1 MTQTERSFEDST
13 VDTVLNVIRQRI
25 ITGEYPPNSKILPKQ
40 IAEDCGTSF
49 IPVREALRVL
59 ESEGFVSFVHNR
71 GAWVTPL
78 SLSDLED
85 LYTIR
90 LELECEAIRRAAP
103 MNDDE
108 LSDLEAV
115 LTEADRAARAGQQS
129 RVIEMNRVFHFALYA
144 KANSPRRLKLI
155 EQLWMHSARYQRL
168 SLVHRVDAA
177 DGEHRLVLNSIADG
191 DQDAAADALRD
202 HLETTVALVR
212 DRCRELVIIDDEL
225 SVEMSTN

>member
-1 MTQTERSFEDST
+1 MTQNERNFEDST

-25 ITGEYPPNSKILPKQ
+25 ITGEYPPNSKIMPKQ

-90 LELECEAIRRAAP
+90 LELECEAIRRAGP
-103 MNDDE
+103 MADDE
-108 LSDLEAV
+108 LAELDAV
-115 LTEADRAARAGQQS
+115 LTEADRAASVGAQT
-129 RVIEMNRVFHFALYA
+129 RVIELNRVFHFGLYA

-168 SLVHRVDAA
+168 SLVHRDDAA
-177 DGEHRLVLNSIADG
+177 DGEHRLILNAMADG
-191 DQDAAADALRD
+191 RRDTAADALRD
-202 HLETTVALVR
+202 HLETTVTLVR
-212 DRCRELVIIDDEL
+212 ERCRELIVVDGEL
-225 SVEMSTN
+225 GVEMSSN

>member
-1 MTQTERSFEDST
+1 MTQTERTLEDST
-13 VDTVLNVIRQRI
+13 VDTVLNVIRKRI
-25 ITGEYPPNSKILPKQ
+25 ILGEYPPNSKIMPKQ

-90 LELECEAIRRAAP
+90 LELECEAVRRATV
-103 MNDDE
+103 MTDDE
-108 LSDLEAV
+108 LSEVEAA
-115 LTEADRAARAGQQS
+115 LDEADRAAHAGNQS
-129 RVIEMNRVFHFALYA
+129 RVIEINRVFHFALYA

-168 SLVHRVDAA
+168 ALIHRDDAA
-177 DGEHRLVLNSIADG
+177 DGEHRLILTAMANG
-191 DQDAAADALRD
+191 DHGTAADALRD
-202 HLETTVALVR
+202 HLETTVTLVR
-212 DRCRELVIIDDEL
+212 ERCRELVTLDDGR
-225 SVEMSTN
+225 SPEMSAN

>member
-1 MTQTERSFEDST
+1 MHTGRSLEDST

-25 ITGEYPPNSKILPKQ
+25 ITGEYPPNSKIMPKQ

-90 LELECEAIRRAAP
+90 LELECEAVRRAEP
-103 MNDDE
+103 MNDRE
-108 LSDLEAV
+108 LSEIDAV
-115 LTEADRAARAGQQS
+115 LSEAERAALAGQQT
-129 RVIEMNRVFHFALYA
+129 RVIELNRVFHFSLYA

-168 SLVHRVDAA
+168 ALIHRDDAA
-177 DGEHRLVLNSIADG
+177 DGEHRVVLNAVANG
-191 DQDAAADALRD
+191 DQNTAADALRD
-202 HLETTVALVR
+202 HLETTVTLVR
-212 DRCRELVIIDDEL
+212 DRCRELVAPDNGLIA
-225 SVEMSTN
+225 EMSTN

>member
-1 MTQTERSFEDST
+1 MMHTGRSLEDST

-25 ITGEYPPNSKILPKQ
+25 ITGEYPPNSKIMPKQ

-90 LELECEAIRRAAP
+90 LELECEAVRRAEP
-103 MNDDE
+103 MNDRE
-108 LSDLEAV
+108 LSEIDAV
-115 LTEADRAARAGQQS
+115 LSEAERAALAGQQT
-129 RVIEMNRVFHFALYA
+129 RVIELNRVFHFSLYA

-168 SLVHRVDAA
+168 ALIHRDDAA
-177 DGEHRLVLNSIADG
+177 DGEHRVVLNAVANG
-191 DQDAAADALRD
+191 DQNTAADALRD
-202 HLETTVALVR
+202 HLETTVTLVR
-212 DRCRELVIIDDEL
+212 DRCRELVAPDNGLIA
-225 SVEMSTN
+225 EMSTN

>member
-1 MTQTERSFEDST
+1 MHTGRSLEDST

-25 ITGEYPPNSKILPKQ
+25 ITGEYPPNSKIMPKQ

-90 LELECEAIRRAAP
+90 LELECEAVRRAEP
-103 MNDDE
+103 MNDRE
-108 LSDLEAV
+108 LSEIDAV
-115 LTEADRAARAGQQS
+115 LTEAERAALAGQQT
-129 RVIEMNRVFHFALYA
+129 RVIELNRVFHFSLYA

-168 SLVHRVDAA
+168 ALIHRDDAA
-177 DGEHRLVLNSIADG
+177 DGEHRVVLNAVANG
-191 DQDAAADALRD
+191 DQNTAADALRD
-202 HLETTVALVR
+202 HLETTVTLVR
-212 DRCRELVIIDDEL
+212 DRCRELVAPDNGLIA
-225 SVEMSTN
+225 EMSTN